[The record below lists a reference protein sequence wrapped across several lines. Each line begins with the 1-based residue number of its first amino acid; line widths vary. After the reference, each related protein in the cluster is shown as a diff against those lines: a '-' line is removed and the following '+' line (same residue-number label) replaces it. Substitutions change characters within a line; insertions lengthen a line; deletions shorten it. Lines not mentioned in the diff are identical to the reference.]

1 MKCVILLKSEYLN
14 VPLSSDLVVEF
25 NSLKPTSEPAPQG
38 PFTLGFFWSLQSHYV
53 LIYMKGTWEKRGNTF

>member
-38 PFTLGFFWSLQSHYV
+38 PSTPYWVSFGPSKAIV
-53 LIYMKGTWEKRGNTF
+53 LIYI